1 MLKIVLAIAA
11 LVVLAIAGLL
21 IYATTRPDTFRVA
34 RTTQIQAAPERIFPL
49 INDLT
54 AWKAWSPF
62 EKKDPDMQRSFSGP
76 AAGTGARYAWAGD
89 KNIGEG
95 SMEIVDS
102 LPSSKV
108 AIRLDFLK
116 PFRNSAMAE
125 LTLQPAANG
134 STTVTWTMSGDANYL
149 AKVMHLVFDIDA
161 MIGRD
166 FEAGLADLK
175 QMAEK

>member
-108 AIRLDFLK
+108 AI
-116 PFRNSAMAE
+116 
-125 LTLQPAANG
+125 
-134 STTVTWTMSGDANYL
+134 
-149 AKVMHLVFDIDA
+149 
-161 MIGRD
+161 
-166 FEAGLADLK
+166 
-175 QMAEK
+175 